1 MLVRISRL
9 ILARPYASCIRV
21 PAITSIR
28 HYANIDKTNPTRK
41 KAFKLL
47 DDELKQLHMWISRL
61 TVDSMPKDLC
71 KVSFSRSSGP
81 GGQNVNK
88 WGPQFNGC

>member
-9 ILARPYASCIRV
+9 ILVRPYLLPLRF
-21 PAITSIR
+21 PAAISIR
-28 HYANIDKTNPTRK
+28 HYANLDKKNPTRK
-41 KAFKLL
+41 KAFKVL
-47 DDELKQLHMWISRL
+47 DDELKMLHLWISRL

-71 KVSFSRSSGP
+71 QVSFSRSSGP

-88 WGPQFNGC
+88 